1 MRLCSLSPL
10 CETNQIKKM
19 TKQYI
24 SMDNLRFLL
33 YEVHGIQDL
42 LHYKRYEHIGGID
55 EIDMLI
61 NSAKAIADKEMF
73 PFFKTMDE
81 NPVVYRDGMIRSHPQ
96 LKNVFIAMADAGWF
110 SSLSSLEHGGMQLP
124 FMLYSAAHLIFE
136 AANSSAQ
143 GYIGVSTGA
152 LELIEKFASK
162 ELNDAY
168 LPKMFEGKWQGT
180 MALTEPQA
188 GSSLSDITTSA
199 NLTDNGYYEI
209 VGQKIFISGGEHEAC
224 ENFVHLTLARIKG
237 APAGTKGI
245 SLFIV
250 PKFIKQNE
258 DLLDN
263 HVLCAGDFQ
272 KLGQRGYATAHLI
285 FGENGITKGF
295 LVGEANKGL
304 SYMFQMMNSARIA
317 VGQTAA
323 GVASAAYYASL
334 YYANERPQGRHIANK
349 DLSQEQILI
358 VNHADVRR
366 MLLQQK
372 SFVEGSLSLVNQCL
386 KYYDLE
392 KLMDGEEKE
401 KMYLLL
407 EILTPIVKTYPS
419 DAGIVS
425 VNNAMQ
431 ILGGYGFT
439 MDFDLQQ
446 YYRDIRIMSIYE
458 GTSGIQSLDLLGR
471 KIPMQHGKAFQ
482 LLITEMEKSVAAAR
496 EFSELNVYADH
507 LHTAIETYKSTLLH
521 LQQFAMNGE
530 VEKYLADA
538 SLFMELSGIVTIAW
552 QWLKQA
558 TVAQKAIQSNDTSK
572 QSLAFYES
580 KIETMKFF
588 FKYELPKNISL
599 SITLRNPETITIK
612 GEKEVLM

>member
-1 MRLCSLSPL
+1 M
-10 CETNQIKKM
+10 E
-19 TKQYI
+19 
-24 SMDNLRFLL
+24 NLRFLL
-33 YEVHGIQDL
+33 YEVHAIQDL
-42 LHYKRYEHIGGID
+42 LKYERYEHIGGVE
-55 EIDMLI
+55 EINLLI
-61 NSAKAIADKEMF
+61 NSAKDIADKEMF
-73 PFFKTMDE
+73 PYLRAMDE
-81 NPVVYRDGMIRSHPQ
+81 NPVVYKDGMIRSHPQ
-96 LKNVFIAMADAGWF
+96 LKNIFKAVSEAGWF
-110 SSLSSLEHGGMQLP
+110 SSISALEHGGMQLP

-152 LELIEKFASK
+152 LELIETFGSK

-168 LPKMFEGKWQGT
+168 VPNMFAGKWQGT

-199 NLTDNGYYEI
+199 NPTGKDYYEI
-209 VGQKIFISGGEHEAC
+209 VGQKIFISAGEHEAC

-245 SLFIV
+245 SLFII
-250 PKFIKQNE
+250 PKFIKENGE
-258 DLLDN
+258 MKN
-263 HVLCAGDFQ
+263 NYVICAGDFQ

-285 FGENGITKGF
+285 FGESGITKGF
-295 LVGEANKGL
+295 LVGEVNKGL

-323 GVASAAYYASL
+323 AVASAAYYASL
-334 YYANERPQGRHIANK
+334 FYAGERPQGRHIEDK
-349 DLSQEQILI
+349 DVTKEQILI
-358 VNHADVRR
+358 INHADVRR
-366 MLLQQK
+366 MLLLQK
-372 SFVEGSLSLVNQCL
+372 SFVEGSLSLVNECL

-392 KLMDGEEKE
+392 KVTARDEKE

-419 DAGIVS
+419 DAGIISVS
-425 VNNAMQ
+425 NALQ
-431 ILGGYGFT
+431 VLGGYGFT

-471 KIPMQHGKAFQ
+471 KIPMQNGKAFQ
-482 LLITEMEKSVAAAR
+482 LLVEEINQSISIAKVY
-496 EFSELNVYADH
+496 SELDTYAGQLTEALQFYKTT
-507 LHTAIETYKSTLLH
+507 LHH
-521 LQQFAMNGE
+521 LQQFARKGE
-530 VEKYLADA
+530 IEKYLADA
-538 SLFMELSGIVTIAW
+538 NLFMELSGIVMLGW

-558 TVAQKAIQSNDTSK
+558 TVAQTAINAGDTSN
-572 QSLAFYES
+572 QTIAFYES

-588 FKYELPKNISL
+588 FKYELPKHISL
-599 SITLRNPETITIK
+599 SNTLMNPEMMTIK
-612 GEKEVLM
+612 GEREMLM

>member
-1 MRLCSLSPL
+1 
-10 CETNQIKKM
+10 M

-24 SMDNLRFLL
+24 SMENLRFLL
-33 YEVHGIQDL
+33 YEVHHIQDL
-42 LHYKRYEHIGGID
+42 LQYERFEHIGSVE
-55 EIDMLI
+55 EIDQLI
-61 NSAKAIADKEMF
+61 SSAKTIADKEMY
-73 PFFKTMDE
+73 PFFKAMDE
-81 NPVVYRDGMIRSHPQ
+81 NPVVYKDGKIHSHPQ
-96 LKNVFIAMADAGWF
+96 LKNIFKAVADAGWF
-110 SSLSSLEHGGMQLP
+110 SSLSALEHGGMQLP
-124 FMLYSAAHLIFE
+124 FTLYSAAHLIFE

-152 LELIEKFASK
+152 LELIETFGSK
-162 ELNDAY
+162 ALNDAY
-168 LPKMFEGKWQGT
+168 IPHMFAGKWQGT

-188 GSSLSDITTSA
+188 GSSLSDITTAA
-199 NLTDNGYYEI
+199 NPTSGGHYEI

-224 ENFVHLTLARIKG
+224 ENFIHLTLARIQG

-245 SLFIV
+245 SLFVV
-250 PKFIKQNE
+250 PKFIEQ
-258 DLLDN
+258 DGVLLDN

-285 FGENGITKGF
+285 FGEAGITKGF

-323 GVASAAYYASL
+323 AVASAAYYASL
-334 YYANERPQGRHIANK
+334 YYANERPQGRHIADK
-349 DLSQEQILI
+349 DLTKEQTLI
-358 VNHADVRR
+358 INHADVRR
-366 MLLQQK
+366 LLMQQK
-372 SFVEGSLSLVNQCL
+372 SFVEGSLSLVNACL

-392 KLMDGEEKE
+392 KVTAGAEKE

-419 DAGIVS
+419 DAGITSVS
-425 VNNAMQ
+425 NAVQ
-431 ILGGYGFT
+431 VLGGYGFT

-471 KIPMQHGKAFQ
+471 KIPMHHGKAFQ
-482 LLITEMEKSVAAAR
+482 LLISEMEQTIITAKPYN
-496 EFSELNVYADH
+496 ELNSYIEKLAV
-507 LHTAIETYKSTLLH
+507 AIDMYQITLQH
-521 LQQFAMNGE
+521 LQQFATQGE

-538 SLFMELSGIVTIAW
+538 NLFMELSGIVTLAW
-552 QWLKQA
+552 QWLKMGTIAQQA
-558 TVAQKAIQSNDTSK
+558 LAAGDSSK
-572 QSLAFYES
+572 QTMLFYES

-588 FKYELPKNISL
+588 FKYELPKYLAISN
-599 SITLRNPETITIK
+599 TLMNPEMVTIK
-612 GEKEVLM
+612 KENEVLI

>member
-1 MRLCSLSPL
+1 
-10 CETNQIKKM
+10 M

-24 SMDNLRFLL
+24 SMENLRFLL
-33 YEVHGIQDL
+33 YEVHGIQEL
-42 LHYKRYEHIGGID
+42 LQYKRYEHIGGIE
-55 EIDMLI
+55 EINLLI
-61 NSAKAIADKEMF
+61 NAAKDIADKEMY
-73 PFFKTMDE
+73 PFFKVMDE
-81 NPVVYRDGMIRSHPQ
+81 NPVVYKEGEIHSHPQ
-96 LKNVFIAMADAGWF
+96 LKNIFKAVADAGWF
-110 SSLSSLEHGGMQLP
+110 SATSELENGGMQLP
-124 FMLYSAAHLIFE
+124 FTLFSAAHLIFE

-143 GYIGVSTGA
+143 GYLGVSTGA
-152 LELIEKFASK
+152 VELIESFGSKALNEAYVPNMFA
-162 ELNDAY
+162 
-168 LPKMFEGKWQGT
+168 GKWQGT

-188 GSSLSDITTSA
+188 GSSLSDITTAA
-199 NLTDNGYYEI
+199 NPTGYDYYEI
-209 VGQKIFISGGEHEAC
+209 TGQKIFISAGEHQAC

-250 PKFIKQNE
+250 PKFIEQNGG
-258 DLLDN
+258 LQDN

-304 SYMFQMMNSARIA
+304 SYMFQMMNAARIA

-323 GVASAAYYASL
+323 AVASAAYYASL
-334 YYANERPQGRHIANK
+334 YYANERPQGRHIAGK
-349 DLSQEQILI
+349 DLAKEQTLI
-358 VNHADVRR
+358 INHADVRR
-366 MLLQQK
+366 LLLQQK
-372 SFVEGSLSLVNQCL
+372 SFVEGSLSLVNECL
-386 KYYDLE
+386 KYFDLQKVTE
-392 KLMDGEEKE
+392 GEEKE

-425 VNNAMQ
+425 VSNALQ
-431 ILGGYGFT
+431 VLGGYGFT

-471 KIPMQHGKAFQ
+471 KIPMQNGKAFQ
-482 LLITEMEKSVAAAR
+482 LLVTEMMQIIYSAKTYQELSPYAEKLAASVD
-496 EFSELNVYADH
+496 LY
-507 LHTAIETYKSTLLH
+507 TTTLQH
-521 LQQFAMNGE
+521 LQQFAKQGE

-538 SLFMELSGIVTIAW
+538 NLFMEFSGIITLGW

-558 TVAQKAIQSNDTSK
+558 IIAQKALRADDSSK
-572 QSLAFYES
+572 QSIAFYES

-588 FKYELPKNISL
+588 FKYELPKHMAL
-599 SITLRNPETITIK
+599 SNTLMNPEMVTIK
-612 GEKEVLM
+612 KEKEVLM

>member
-1 MRLCSLSPL
+1 
-10 CETNQIKKM
+10 M

-24 SMDNLRFLL
+24 SMENLRFLL
-33 YEVHGIQDL
+33 YEVHTIQDL
-42 LHYKRYEHIGGID
+42 LSFDRFNHIGSIEEVNGLV
-55 EIDMLI
+55 E
-61 NSAKAIADKEMF
+61 SAKAIADKEMF
-73 PFFKTMDE
+73 PFFKAMDE
-81 NPVVYRDGMIRSHPQ
+81 NPVVYKDGMIRSHPQ
-96 LKNVFIAMADAGWF
+96 LKNVFKAMADAGWF
-110 SSLSSLEHGGMQLP
+110 SSISELDHGGMQLP
-124 FMLYSAAHLIFE
+124 FMLYSAAHLIFQ

-143 GYIGVSTGA
+143 GYIGLSTGA

-162 ELNDAY
+162 ELNGTY
-168 LPKMFEGKWQGT
+168 LPNMFAGKWQGT

-199 NLTDNGYYEI
+199 NPTENGYYEI

-237 APAGTKGI
+237 APSGTKGI

-250 PKFIKQNE
+250 PKFMEENGELIY
-258 DLLDN
+258 N
-263 HVLCAGDFQ
+263 HVVCAGDFQ

-285 FGENGITKGF
+285 FGESGITKGF

-304 SYMFQMMNSARIA
+304 SYMFQMMNAARIA

-323 GVASAAYYASL
+323 AVASAAYYSSL

-358 VNHADVRR
+358 IEHADVRR

-392 KLMDGEEKE
+392 KVTAGEEKE

-419 DAGIVS
+419 EAGIQSVS
-425 VNNAMQ
+425 NGLQV
-431 ILGGYGFT
+431 LGGYGFT

-471 KIPMQHGKAFQ
+471 KIPMQNGKAF
-482 LLITEMEKSVAAAR
+482 LLLLAEMEESVLKSRA
-496 EFSELNVYADH
+496 FKELHIYADN
-507 LHTAIETYKSTLLH
+507 LTAAIETYKATLVH
-521 LQQFAMNGE
+521 LQKFAMRGE
-530 VEKYLADA
+530 IEKYLADA
-538 SLFMELSGIVTIAW
+538 NLFMELSGIITIGW
-552 QWLKQA
+552 QWVKMA
-558 TVAQKAIQSNDTSK
+558 TVAQQAISSGDTTK

-580 KIETMKFF
+580 KIETMKFY
-588 FKYELPKNISL
+588 FKYELPKYISL
-599 SITLRNPETITIK
+599 SNSLMNNEMVTIK
-612 GEKEVLM
+612 GEQEIII

>member
-1 MRLCSLSPL
+1 M
-10 CETNQIKKM
+10 E
-19 TKQYI
+19 
-24 SMDNLRFLL
+24 NLRFLL

-42 LHYKRYEHIGGID
+42 LKYKRYEHIGGIE
-55 EIDMLI
+55 EIDGLV

-73 PFFKTMDE
+73 PFFKAMDE
-81 NPVVYRDGMIRSHPQ
+81 NPVVYKNGKIHSHPQ
-96 LKNVFIAMADAGWF
+96 LKNIFKAMADAGWF
-110 SSLSSLEHGGMQLP
+110 SSVSALEHGGMQLP

-152 LELIEKFASK
+152 LELIETFGSK

-168 LPKMFEGKWQGT
+168 VPNMFAGKWQGT

-188 GSSLSDITTSA
+188 GSSLSDITTAA
-199 NLTDNGYYEI
+199 NPTDKGYYEI
-209 VGQKIFISGGEHEAC
+209 VGQKIFISAGEHEAC

-245 SLFIV
+245 SLFVV
-250 PKFIKQNE
+250 PKFIQQNGE
-258 DLLDN
+258 LVNN

-272 KLGQRGYATAHLI
+272 KMGQRGYATTHLI
-285 FGENGITKGF
+285 FGESGITKGF
-295 LVGEANKGL
+295 LVGEENKGL

-323 GVASAAYYASL
+323 AVASAAYYSSL
-334 YYANERPQGRHIANK
+334 YYANERPQGRHIADK
-349 DLSQEQILI
+349 DLSKEQLLI
-358 VNHADVRR
+358 INHADVRR

-372 SFVEGSLSLVNQCL
+372 SFVEGSLSLVNECL

-392 KLMDGEEKE
+392 KLTEGEEKE

-419 DAGIVS
+419 DAGIASVS
-425 VNNAMQ
+425 NALQ
-431 ILGGYGFT
+431 VLGGYGYT

-471 KIPMQHGKAFQ
+471 KIPMQNGKAFQ
-482 LLITEMEKSVAAAR
+482 LLLGEIEQAMLLAKGYP
-496 EFSELNVYADH
+496 ELISYADQ
-507 LHTAIETYKSTLLH
+507 LIAAIKTYKTTLQH
-521 LQQFAMNGE
+521 LQQFAMKGE
-530 VEKYLADA
+530 IEKYLADA
-538 SLFMELSGIVTIAW
+538 NLFMELSGIIMLGW

-558 TVAQKAIQSNDTSK
+558 TVAQKTIHAGDKSNQTID
-572 QSLAFYES
+572 FYES
-580 KIETMKFF
+580 KMETMKFF
-588 FKYELPKNISL
+588 FKYELPKYISL
-599 SITLRNPETITIK
+599 SNTLMNPEMLTIK

>member
-1 MRLCSLSPL
+1 
-10 CETNQIKKM
+10 
-19 TKQYI
+19 
-24 SMDNLRFLL
+24 MDNLRFLL

-42 LHYKRYEHIGGID
+42 LKYKRYEHIGGIE
-55 EIDMLI
+55 EINLLI

-73 PFFKTMDE
+73 PFFKVMDD
-81 NPVVYRDGMIRSHPQ
+81 NPVVYKDGKIHSHPQ
-96 LKNVFIAMADAGWF
+96 LKNIFKSIADAGWF
-110 SSLSSLEHGGMQLP
+110 SSVSALEHGGMQLP

-152 LELIEKFASK
+152 LELIETFGSK

-168 LPKMFEGKWQGT
+168 VPNMFAGKWQGT

-199 NLTDNGYYEI
+199 NPTDKDYYEI
-209 VGQKIFISGGEHEAC
+209 VGQKIFISAGEHEAC
-224 ENFVHLTLARIKG
+224 ENFIHLTLARIKG

-245 SLFIV
+245 SLFVV
-250 PKFIKQNE
+250 PKFIQQNGE
-258 DLLDN
+258 LVNN

-272 KLGQRGYATAHLI
+272 KMGQRGYATTHLI
-285 FGENGITKGF
+285 FGESGITKGF

-323 GVASAAYYASL
+323 AVASAAYYASL
-334 YYANERPQGRHIANK
+334 FYANERPQGRDIANK
-349 DLSQEQILI
+349 DLSKEQILI
-358 VNHADVRR
+358 INHADVRR

-372 SFVEGSLSLVNQCL
+372 SFVEGSLSLVNECL

-392 KLMDGEEKE
+392 KLTEGEEKE

-419 DAGIVS
+419 DAGITSVS
-425 VNNAMQ
+425 NALQ
-431 ILGGYGFT
+431 VLGGYGYT

-471 KIPMQHGKAFQ
+471 KIPMQNGKAFQ
-482 LLITEMEKSVAAAR
+482 LLVEEIEQSISAAKTYTELK
-496 EFSELNVYADH
+496 LYADK
-507 LHTAIETYKSTLLH
+507 LTAAIETYKTTLHH
-521 LQQFAMNGE
+521 LQQFAKQGDL
-530 VEKYLADA
+530 EKYLADA
-538 SLFMELSGIVTIAW
+538 NLFMEMSGIVMLGW
-552 QWLKQA
+552 QWLKQG
-558 TVAQKAIQSNDTSK
+558 TVSQKALNAGETSNQTN
-572 QSLAFYES
+572 AFYES

-588 FKYELPKNISL
+588 FKYELPKNYAISN
-599 SITLRNPETITIK
+599 TLMNPEMLTIK
-612 GEKEVLM
+612 GEKEILM